1 MILRALGPG
10 DLAHAATWVRAYY
23 DFDGIPWNSGI
34 EPALKQLLGDSRL
47 GRFFV
52 FEEQEQAVG
61 YAVLSFG
68 FDHETGGRLGVV
80 NDFFFSEASRGQGM
94 GGQAMALLEEF
105 AREEGLT
112 FLELVVLRH
121 NDRARRFYLRNGF
134 QAEEEREWLFK
145 PLSASEA

>member
-1 MILRALGPG
+1 
-10 DLAHAATWVRAYY
+10 
-23 DFDGIPWNSGI
+23 
-34 EPALKQLLGDSRL
+34 
-47 GRFFV
+47 
-52 FEEQEQAVG
+52 
-61 YAVLSFG
+61 
-68 FDHETGGRLGVV
+68 
-80 NDFFFSEASRGQGM
+80 M